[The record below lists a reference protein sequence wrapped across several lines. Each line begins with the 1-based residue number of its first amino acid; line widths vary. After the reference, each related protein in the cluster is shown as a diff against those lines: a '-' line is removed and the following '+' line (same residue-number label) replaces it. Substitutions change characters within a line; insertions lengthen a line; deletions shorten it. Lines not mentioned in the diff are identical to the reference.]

1 MEKKSYI
8 QNALDLFKANLGK
21 IITSEQLASIPGKNG
36 KPISHNIRR
45 VFELRDEQGYKIAN
59 HKNNEET
66 GLNLKVDQWVLL
78 ADEPDK
84 TLIRNRQIN
93 KRLRIKV
100 FKRDNFSCRTCGRD
114 ASDDDPF
121 SFGRKIK
128 LHLGHINSLIGQIRG
143 KNELVS
149 ELTEDTAITQCNVC
163 NEGFQDDDIP
173 SIDWEKKLRNLT
185 HAEKKKIYLILK
197 KEL

>member
-1 MEKKSYI
+1 MGRI
-8 QNALDLFKANLGK
+8 VF
-21 IITSEQLASIPGKNG
+21 IT
-36 KPISHNIRR
+36 
-45 VFELRDEQGYKIAN
+45 
-59 HKNNEET
+59 
-66 GLNLKVDQWVLL
+66 LL

-93 KRLRIKV
+93 KRLRINV

-173 SIDWEKKLRNLT
+173 FIDWEKKLRNL
-185 HAEKKKIYLILK
+185 KMNFLNYLIQNMRWDVL
-197 KEL
+197 LVPMHYC